1 MAKRPSYDWEAIE
14 KEYRAGQMSLRAISN
29 KYGPAPSS
37 IASRATRK
45 GWVRDLSDDVRRAI
59 RVKLALA
66 NEKAN
71 KANANPAEIIEEA
84 ATRGVEVVLSHRKD
98 IANLKSL
105 EQSLIAELQEN
116 PTKLYLTQ
124 YRGEIVEKVV
134 GLTAA
139 ERAAAA
145 ANLAQ
150 VQHKRIALER
160 QAFSLDDDP
169 VGSLKELL
177 ARITPAAKQALLDA
191 LGVED

>member
-1 MAKRPSYDWEAIE
+1 VAKRPSYDWEAIE